1 MSKLLGVLQVT
12 GRGGNELY
20 VFDDALVRAST
31 GLGAALLGALDSH
44 TAAGAEAMTRAVTG
58 AGFTDHSPQQLA
70 SQSKTNTLLWTR
82 EVVSVVLAKGRWP
95 STGLRKLTLTL
106 RDGSTV
112 EHTWPGDGATRP
124 LNHDP
129 YAVSL
134 LGKAFGDLLEVR
146 LKK

>member
-1 MSKLLGVLQVT
+1 MSSLLGILQVT

-31 GLGAALLGALDSH
+31 GLGAALLGALDST
-44 TAAGAEAMTRAVTG
+44 TAAGAEALTRAVTG
-58 AGFTDHSPQQLA
+58 GSLEHTPQQLA
-70 SQSKTNTLLWTR
+70 AQSKTNTLLWTR

-95 STGLRKLTLTL
+95 STGLRRLTLTL
-106 RDGSTV
+106 RDGRSV

-124 LNHDP
+124 LNHDA

-134 LGKAFGDLLEVR
+134 LEKAFPGLLEVR